1 MVNDVAKWDRLRLYF
16 VGGAVGW
23 YAGEGEEPAPPRKF
37 LEAQPFNTMYDA
49 VVEMHRLREAGDKR
63 WWYCESKQEG
73 RDF

>member
-1 MVNDVAKWDRLRLYF
+1 MTTDTERWDRLRLF
-16 VGGAVGW
+16 FIGGLEGW
-23 YAGEGEEPAPPRKF
+23 YAGEGEEPVPLRKF
-37 LEAQPFNTMYDA
+37 LEAKPFTSMYAA